1 MGGKAGDAQEV
12 YAVYQDSDSTTR
24 TLGKL
29 SVATYP
35 WLKSKVVLVPV
46 TATVD
51 EAAARKSLN
60 DIYNPYGIE
69 WEVTVVEKFEDKSW
83 DLNGSDLN
91 VNSI

>member
-1 MGGKAGDAQEV
+1 MYQE
-12 YAVYQDSDSTTR
+12 SDSTTR

-35 WLKSKVVLVPV
+35 WLKRKVVLVPV

-51 EAAARKSLN
+51 EAAATKSLN

-69 WEVTVVEKFEDKSW
+69 WEVTVAEKFEDKSW

-91 VNSI
+91 VKSI